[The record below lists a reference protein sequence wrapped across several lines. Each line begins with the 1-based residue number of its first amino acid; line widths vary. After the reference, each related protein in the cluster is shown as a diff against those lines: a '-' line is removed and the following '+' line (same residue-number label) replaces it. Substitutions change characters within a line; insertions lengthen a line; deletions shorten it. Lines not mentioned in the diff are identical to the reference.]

1 MWSFHFILSYLGTNP
16 HHFFPTLPRVGHDP
30 FAVAA
35 VPVSVTF
42 HCCEIF
48 LPLSSTKAVSFDV
61 GQLRNV
67 PAGTGAEPVSAFPRR
82 CHPGLGRW
90 HFVPD
95 TRGPYACRTGSSVCI
110 YEHKERCQV
119 LFVIIQ
125 LENITWVDA
134 PDSPVFPRGPS
145 QTSLRRIICL
155 PTELPLWPL
164 CICERH
170 QLISRHLDTNPHFV
184 SAFY

>member
-1 MWSFHFILSYLGTNP
+1 MCCGGGLRSDRHGDFQLLPFHCSLYFFVCSKYIFIGKMWSFHFILSYLGTNP

-42 HCCEIF
+42 HCCEIS

-125 LENITWVDA
+125 LENIT
-134 PDSPVFPRGPS
+134 
-145 QTSLRRIICL
+145 
-155 PTELPLWPL
+155 
-164 CICERH
+164 
-170 QLISRHLDTNPHFV
+170 
-184 SAFY
+184 